1 MYFRLKNNKGSPM
14 YFYDIVHFLSSSLD
28 AWFLVEEEFDD
39 LLAAPR
45 GGIWYFERIWSL
57 SDSLSL

>member
-1 MYFRLKNNKGSPM
+1 M